1 VKKKFCVNSLH
12 VNEKMENDMSTSRRN
27 LLSLTAAGLI
37 QVSANPQAALSG
49 EPSDTSLLIRQA
61 AERGHTNLGWLKS
74 FHSFSFGDYYDQ
86 RHMGFRSLRVINDD
100 RIAAGRGFPT
110 HPHRDMEIISYV
122 LSGSLQHKDST
133 GKGAIITP
141 DDIQMMSAGTGIT
154 HSEYN
159 PSGTE
164 SNHFLQIWIEPAMK
178 GVRPR
183 YSDNRVTS
191 DEKVNQWNLIAG
203 PDGSGAAVGI
213 YQDARIFATKLEPG
227 ANLSYTLERDR
238 HAWLQ
243 VATGEITV
251 NGSALKAGDAVAS
264 SRTTRLHLTALNA
277 ADVLLFDLA

>member
-1 VKKKFCVNSLH
+1 MNP
-12 VNEKMENDMSTSRRN
+12 SRRN
-27 LLSLTAAGLI
+27 MLSLTAAGLI
-37 QVSANPQAALSG
+37 HVAADPTASAAADAVSN
-49 EPSDTSLLIRQA
+49 DLLIRQA
-61 AERGHTNLGWLKS
+61 SERGHTDIGWLKS
-74 FHSFSFGDYYDQ
+74 YHSFSFGGYYDQ
-86 RHMGFRSLRVINDD
+86 QHMGFRSLRVINDD

-122 LSGSLQHKDST
+122 LNGALQHKDST

-159 PSGTE
+159 PSTTD
-164 SNHFLQIWIEPAMK
+164 SNHFLQIWIEPGLK

-183 YSDNRVTS
+183 YSDNVVKS
-191 DEKVNQWNLIAG
+191 DEKQNVWKLIAG
-203 PDGSGAAVGI
+203 PEDSAASVNI
-213 YQDARIFATKLEPG
+213 YQDAKIYASKLQAG
-227 ANLSYTLERDR
+227 ASLDYALERDR

-251 NGSALKAGDAVAS
+251 NGTKLKAGDAVAS
-264 SRTTRLHLTALNA
+264 SRATDLHVTASED